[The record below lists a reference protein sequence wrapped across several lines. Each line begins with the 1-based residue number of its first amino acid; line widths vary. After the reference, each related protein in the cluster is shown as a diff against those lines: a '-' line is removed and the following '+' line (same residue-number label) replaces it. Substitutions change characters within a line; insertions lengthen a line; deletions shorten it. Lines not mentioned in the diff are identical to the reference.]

1 MLMYETA
8 LTEERPGD
16 QATGLRRM
24 KQPRPVKVIA
34 VTGGKGGV
42 GKTNVAVNL
51 SLALAGMGNEVM
63 LLDADFGLANVDVQL
78 GLSPEYDLSH
88 LISGERNLEEII
100 IQGPGGIKII
110 PASSGISRMADLTQ
124 AERAGI
130 IHAFSELSCDVDYLV
145 VDTSAGISDSVVSF
159 CKASHEIVVVVCDEP
174 ASITDA
180 YALIKIMNREHAV
193 DHFHVLANM
202 VYSTRQGTELYN
214 KLALAANHF
223 LDATLSFLGIVPQ
236 DERLRQ
242 AVQKQRAVVTQY
254 PSSPSSGAFRKIA
267 ANVAKWPDSR
277 SAGGQLE
284 FFVERL
290 INSESEL
297 GRLEP

>member
-1 MLMYETA
+1 MLTYETA
-8 LTEERPGD
+8 LTKEGPAD
-16 QATGLRRM
+16 QAMGLRRM

-88 LISGERNLEEII
+88 LVSGERNLEEII
-100 IQGPGGIKII
+100 IRGPGGIKII

-130 IHAFSELSCDVDYLV
+130 IHAFSELSWDVDYLV
-145 VDTSAGISDSVVSF
+145 VDTSAGISDSVISF
-159 CKASHEIVVVVCDEP
+159 CKASHEVVVVVCDEP

-180 YALIKIMNREHAV
+180 YALIKVMNSEHGV

-202 VYSTRQGTELYN
+202 VYSNRQGTELYN

-223 LDATLSFLGIVPQ
+223 LDATLSFLGILPQ

-242 AVQKQRAVVTQY
+242 AVQKQKAVVALY
-254 PSSPSSGAFRKIA
+254 PSSPSSRAFHKIA
-267 ANVAKWPDSR
+267 GNVEKWPDVR
-277 SAGGQLE
+277 NAGGKLE
-284 FFVERL
+284 FFIERL
-290 INSESEL
+290 VSNESEA
-297 GRLEP
+297 GGLEP

>member
-8 LTEERPGD
+8 VTKKRPGD
-16 QATGLRRM
+16 QAMGLRKM
-24 KQPRPVKVIA
+24 EQSRPVKVIA

-51 SLALAGMGNEVM
+51 SLALAGIGNQVM

-88 LISGERNLEEII
+88 LVSGERNLEEII

-124 AERAGI
+124 VEQAGI
-130 IHAFSELSCDVDYLV
+130 IHAFSELRCDVDYLV
-145 VDTSAGISDSVVSF
+145 VDTSAGISDSVINF
-159 CKASHEIVVVVCDEP
+159 CKASHEVVVVVCDEP

-180 YALIKIMNREHAV
+180 YALIKIMNREHGV
-193 DHFHVLANM
+193 NHFHVLANM
-202 VYSTRQGTELYN
+202 VYSNRQGTELYN

-242 AVQKQRAVVTQY
+242 AVQKQKAVVALY

-267 ANVAKWPDSR
+267 GNVEKWPEVR

-284 FFVERL
+284 FFIERL
-290 INSESEL
+290 IGNEAEL
-297 GRLEP
+297 EGFGS

>member
-8 LTEERPGD
+8 LSKERPRD
-16 QATGLRRM
+16 QATGLREM
-24 KQPRPVKVIA
+24 KRSRPVKVIA

-88 LISGERNLEEII
+88 LISGERHLEEII
-100 IQGPGGIKII
+100 IQGPGGVKII
-110 PASSGISRMADLTQ
+110 PASSGVSRMADLTP
-124 AERAGI
+124 AEQAGI
-130 IHAFSELSCDVDYLV
+130 IHAFSELSCDVDYLI
-145 VDTSAGISDSVVSF
+145 VDTSAGISGSVVSF

-180 YALIKIMNREHAV
+180 YALIKIMNREHGV
-193 DHFHVLANM
+193 THFHILANM
-202 VYSTRQGTELYN
+202 VYSNRQGSELYN

-223 LDATLSFLGIVPQ
+223 LDASLSFLGIVPQ

-242 AVQKQRAVVTQY
+242 AVQKQKAVVALY

-267 ANVAKWPDSR
+267 GNIEKWPEMR

-290 INSESEL
+290 INSENEL
-297 GRLEP
+297 GRLES

>member
-1 MLMYETA
+1 MHMYETA
-8 LTEERPGD
+8 LAKKRPSD
-16 QATGLRRM
+16 QAVGLRKM
-24 KQPRPVKVIA
+24 KQHRPVKVIA

-51 SLALAGMGNEVM
+51 SLSLAATGNDVM

-88 LISGERNLEEII
+88 LVSGERNLEEII
-100 IQGPGGIKII
+100 IDGPGGIKII

-124 AERAGI
+124 RERAGI
-130 IHAFSELSCDVDYLV
+130 IHAFSELSCDVDYLI

-159 CKASHEIVVVVCDEP
+159 CKASHEVLVVVCDEP

-180 YALIKIMNREHAV
+180 YALIKVMNREHGV

-202 VYSTRQGTELYN
+202 VYSNRQGTELYN
-214 KLALAANHF
+214 KLSLAANHF
-223 LDATLSFLGIVPQ
+223 LDASLSFLGIIPQ

-242 AVQKQRAVVTQY
+242 AVQKQRAVVASY
-254 PSSPSSGAFRKIA
+254 PSSPSATAFRK
-267 ANVAKWPDSR
+267 VAGHVENWPGAQK
-277 SAGGQLE
+277 AGGQLE

-290 INSESEL
+290 INYENEL
-297 GRLEP
+297 GGLES